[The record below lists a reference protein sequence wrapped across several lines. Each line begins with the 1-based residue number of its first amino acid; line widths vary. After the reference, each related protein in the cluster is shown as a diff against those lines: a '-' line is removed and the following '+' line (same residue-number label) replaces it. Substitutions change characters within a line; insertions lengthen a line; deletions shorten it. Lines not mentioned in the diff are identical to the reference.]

1 MEETAALV
9 CLILALGYL
18 KMPAGREPAEMQVLA
33 GWQQREGFLQVEKG
47 LTEDRHQLESP
58 VRVGGEGRRSE
69 KGNIVSSKTTWRE
82 MMT

>member
-1 MEETAALV
+1 VEETAALV

-18 KMPAGREPAEMQVLA
+18 KMLAGREPAEMQVLA

-58 VRVGGEGRRSE
+58 VRVWVVRAGEVRRE
-69 KGNIVSSKTTWRE
+69 TLFRRKQRGER
-82 MMT
+82 